1 LEVGEGLLDRGQVD
15 AGITRPIERHD
26 GVAHPRRVLDVDPV
40 GHVVLVKTVLHPP
53 PLGAADYSLP
63 KGGNQGKTGQKE
75 KWEQA
80 DKPGSVAPAGVT
92 RWGRQPFLSTP
103 GYPGALATYPQ
114 ARPSRPYGALP
125 HHACLFGVAPDGGC
139 LVSPLTL
146 RPGLVSVALF
156 VTSPCQG
163 VTLHPALRSPDFPL
177 YRVTAAIQRLPGRL
191 PAASYALGLR
201 F

>member
-1 LEVGEGLLDRGQVD
+1 MTESRTR
-15 AGITRPIERHD
+15 AGSSTLTRL
-26 GVAHPRRVLDVDPV
+26 VTSFWLRRFCIPL
-40 GHVVLVKTVLHPP
+40 

-75 KWEQA
+75 KWEKA
-80 DKPGSVAPAGVT
+80 DKPGSVAPAGLT

-177 YRVTAAIQRLPGRL
+177 CRLIAATQRLPGRL
-191 PAASYALGLR
+191 PARFYAPRDENQGLK
-201 F
+201 